1 MLAEH
6 PALVEAGSILRR
18 GGLVAFPTETVY
30 GLGADARSAAAV
42 EAIYVAKQRPGD
54 NPVIVHI
61 GSAHELESVT
71 ALAQAMRAQS
81 PSTAPAIDGHAV
93 IGSAAAT
100 QRGGSDWREHVPRLL
115 DRYWPGPLTIV
126 VPAAPELRAA
136 SRGLPT
142 VAVRVP
148 DHPVALAL
156 IAAAGCPI
164 AAPSANL
171 SGRPS
176 PTRAAHVLADLDG
189 RIDMVL
195 DSGPCR
201 IGIES
206 TVLDLSGERSA
217 VLRPGSIDTGAIAAV
232 LCVAVADGDA
242 ASADGRASPQPPRSP
257 GAAHRHYRP
266 RASVVLMEGDLSAVA
281 IERLV
286 DALAARLSQQ
296 PTQGSIGYV
305 ATRSASSSGGLP
317 DAIRRRLAS
326 GPQPIV
332 IERRSSDLFAHH
344 LYDDLRRLDDE
355 GVGVVLIEAPGD
367 VATEP
372 ITTAPAILDRLSRA
386 ASVVVD
392 SDSDLVGAVDA
403 IERLMVAAAQR
414 P

>member
-1 MLAEH
+1 M
-6 PALVEAGSILRR
+6 G
-18 GGLVAFPTETVY
+18 
-30 GLGADARSAAAV
+30 
-42 EAIYVAKQRPGD
+42 
-54 NPVIVHI
+54 
-61 GSAHELESVT
+61 
-71 ALAQAMRAQS
+71 
-81 PSTAPAIDGHAV
+81 
-93 IGSAAAT
+93 
-100 QRGGSDWREHVPRLL
+100 
-115 DRYWPGPLTIV
+115 
-126 VPAAPELRAA
+126 
-136 SRGLPT
+136 
-142 VAVRVP
+142 
-148 DHPVALAL
+148 
-156 IAAAGCPI
+156 
-164 AAPSANL
+164 
-171 SGRPS
+171 
-176 PTRAAHVLADLDG
+176 
-189 RIDMVL
+189 
-195 DSGPCR
+195 
-201 IGIES
+201 
-206 TVLDLSGERSA
+206 
-217 VLRPGSIDTGAIAAV
+217 
-232 LCVAVADGDA
+232 
-242 ASADGRASPQPPRSP
+242 
-257 GAAHRHYRP
+257 
-266 RASVVLMEGDLSAVA
+266 GDLSAVA

-305 ATRSASSSGGLP
+305 ATRGASSSGGLP